1 VLSDKYQDRIQNMA
15 QLIKQMNS
23 TMDWVHKAGGDT
35 AIQRHRS
42 RGKML
47 PRERI
52 DSLIDP
58 GSPFLELSPLAGK
71 DMYGTTKRVLQLL
84 AARVAE
90 SPLHTLGSKPFP
102 QAVCS

>member
-1 VLSDKYQDRIQNMA
+1 MA
-15 QLIKQMNS
+15 QLVEQMNS

-52 DSLIDP
+52 NSLIDP

-71 DMYGTTKRVLQLL
+71 DLYGKTSTNASDPDV
-84 AARVAE
+84 AAKCQILDGKLMRRSCIACLMKSSGV
-90 SPLHTLGSKPFP
+90 
-102 QAVCS
+102 